1 MRRDMGYRWNDTS
14 TETPKYS
21 RENPAPL
28 CQTQIPQNNPDLK
41 DKYIVII
48 IIVIITIIFVIII
61 IIDSRKQVKTH
72 THTHTHTVLLLL
84 RAGSNSI
91 KKLHIQ
97 KRHNF
102 PTVRYKS
109 HAELDG

>member
-1 MRRDMGYRWNDTS
+1 MGYRWNDTS

-28 CQTQIPQNNPDLK
+28 CQKQIPQNNPDLK
-41 DKYIVII
+41 DKYTVII
-48 IIVIITIIFVIII
+48 IIVIIIIILVIII
-61 IIDSRKQVKTH
+61 VINSRTLVKTH
-72 THTHTHTVLLLL
+72 KL
-84 RAGSNSI
+84 RFYYGGHEI
-91 KKLHIQ
+91 TICKKKLHVE

-102 PTVRYKS
+102 PPQRHKI